1 MGGRER
7 RREREKKGK
16 TENDKPNG
24 ERRVFSV
31 VGTTSL

>member
-24 ERRVFSV
+24 ERKERF
-31 VGTTSL
+31 LL